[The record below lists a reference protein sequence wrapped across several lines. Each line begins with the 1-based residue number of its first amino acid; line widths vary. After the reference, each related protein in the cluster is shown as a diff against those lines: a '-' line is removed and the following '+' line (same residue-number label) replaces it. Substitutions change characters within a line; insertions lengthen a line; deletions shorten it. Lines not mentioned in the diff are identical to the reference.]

1 MGTTA
6 AETGGV
12 AAALDAAGLT
22 TAAPLEHPLSGVAE
36 QRWVAPAALAE
47 AAALLKR
54 EEFFYESLTCTDRL
68 EAHGCFEL
76 LHTFNRYETP
86 GRFALRTWVPKDQ
99 SAPTLTRIFP
109 MAEWNEREAWELYGL
124 AFADHPH
131 LTWLLLPEGTE
142 FRPLLKSFTAPPPS
156 AYDDSTNPD
165 ATPPKPA
172 EDSHA
177 HG

>member
-1 MGTTA
+1 MSHTA
-6 AETGGV
+6 AEV

-22 TAAPLEHPLSGVAE
+22 AAAPLEHPVSGAAE
-36 QRWVAPAALAE
+36 HRWVAPAALAE
-47 AAALLKR
+47 AVALLKR

-68 EAHGCFEL
+68 EAHGVFEL
-76 LHTFNRYETP
+76 LHTFSRYEQP
-86 GRFALRTWVPKDQ
+86 GRVALRTWIPKDQ

-124 AFADHPH
+124 VFADHPN

-156 AYDDSTNPD
+156 EYDDSMHPD
-165 ATPPKPA
+165 AAKPA
-172 EDSHA
+172 GDAHDHA
-177 HG
+177 